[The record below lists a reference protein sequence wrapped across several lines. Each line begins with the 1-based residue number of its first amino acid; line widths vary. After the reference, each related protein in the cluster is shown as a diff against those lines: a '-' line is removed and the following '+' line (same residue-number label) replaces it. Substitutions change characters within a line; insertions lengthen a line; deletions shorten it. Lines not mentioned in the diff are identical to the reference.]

1 MKRIRQAVTSF
12 CLATTLSVS
21 ATSPAVSGEVSQA
34 AEPASAPQVQPA
46 SKLDLSHLRSMAT
59 WSAQSMTATEAPL
72 PVRIQMQTSQGGWS
86 SFSTAKKTW
95 IIVGSVLGA
104 GILVAAVSNHSG
116 GGGGGGGGY

>member
-21 ATSPAVSGEVSQA
+21 ATSPVVSGEVSLA
-34 AEPASAPQVQPA
+34 ADPASTPQVQPA
-46 SKLDLSHLRSMAT
+46 SKLDLSHLRSMTT
-59 WSAQSMTATEAPL
+59 WSAQSIAVPEAPL
-72 PVRIQMQTSQGGWS
+72 PVKVQMQTSQGGWS

-104 GILVAAVSNHSG
+104 AVLVAAVSNGGSG
-116 GGGGGGGGY
+116 GGGGGGY